1 MELNVNTEN
10 PNDHGCCRARDMFSH
25 RVPVS
30 VLERLC
36 AAVLVGLVFTGV
48 GRAASNPTCTVQVV
62 AGQSIQAAIDGA
74 ATGATVCVGP
84 GSYQENL
91 LINKD
96 GITLKGAGPG
106 ATVLQPP
113 AQPVPVCLKLFFPP
127 VDYENNG
134 LNGICVADVDPQ
146 GNILRVVNDVR
157 VTGFTI
163 QDFPGVGIVFAGTN
177 RPRADHNL
185 AANNASYGITAFGST
200 HGQFEYNTTY
210 GSHDAGFYVG
220 DSPEADFRIQY
231 NTAFDDLWG
240 ILVRD
245 SARGRVTDNLLQGSC
260 AGLVFLNTGTI
271 SGVHHWRA
279 SHNIAAGNNNFCPAD
294 DLPFA
299 LTGVGIMIAGG
310 DHIVLREN
318 RVSENQAS
326 GDPTIINGVPLAGGI
341 VVVSTASISVFPGFY
356 GDVAE
361 HNIIANNVVLDN
373 QPFDLV
379 YDGLGTGNLFVS
391 NRCETSLPAGLCR

>member
-1 MELNVNTEN
+1 VPGGILDFRILESAT
-10 PNDHGCCRARDMFSH
+10 
-25 RVPVS
+25 RVS
-30 VLERLC
+30 AIC
-36 AAVLVGLVFTGV
+36 AAVLVGVVFTRV
-48 GRAASNPTCTVQVV
+48 GRAAPNPTCTVQVV
-62 AGQSIQAAIDGA
+62 AGQSIQDAIDGA

-84 GSYQENL
+84 GTYRENL

-96 GITLKGAGPG
+96 GITLKGAGPE

-113 AQPVPVCLKLFFPP
+113 AQPVPVCLKLFFQPI
-127 VDYENNG
+127 DYENNG
-134 LNGICVADVDPQ
+134 LNGICVADVDAD
-146 GNILRVVNDVR
+146 GNMLRVVNDVR

-163 QDFPGVGIVFAGTN
+163 RDFPGVGIVFAGTN
-177 RPRADHNL
+177 RFRADHNV

-271 SGVHHWRA
+271 SGVHDWLA
-279 SHNIAAGNNNFCPAD
+279 SHNIAAGNNGFCPAG

-318 RVSENQAS
+318 RVRENHPS
-326 GDPTIINGVPLAGGI
+326 GDPTVINSVPLAGGI
-341 VVVSTASISVFPGFY
+341 AVVSTANVSVFPVYY
-356 GDVAE
+356 GSVSA
-361 HNIIANNVVLDN
+361 HNIVEKNLVLDN

-379 YDGLGTGNLFVS
+379 YDGLGAGNHFIA